1 MTGPTGVT
9 SVSWGSLKK
18 TAEDATKPLP
28 VDWYDVTVVKA
39 EAKVASTGSN
49 MVSATLE
56 VDSGPSKTRRLF
68 TNFVLTPDNGFA
80 LGIFFRNMAAFGLDD
95 RFFAELSQYPIEQGM
110 DIIAQQLQGR
120 QVRVK
125 VGIRQWQGQDRNE
138 CQEFAPLSD
147 AGPTAPGMVTG
158 PARVSAGPVAPG
170 GPTAPTSPAA
180 PSSPTAPLSPT
191 SAPTTPT
198 TPAVPGPP
206 PPPQPAF

>member
-18 TAEDATKPLP
+18 TAEAATKPLP

-68 TNFVLTPDNGFA
+68 TNFVLSPDNGFA

-110 DIIAQQLQGR
+110 DLIAQQLQGR

-138 CQEFAPLSD
+138 CQEFAAR
-147 AGPTAPGMVTG
+147 AGG
-158 PARVSAGPVAPG
+158 GPVAPG
-170 GPTAPTSPAA
+170 VVTDPATVSGGPTAGPVVAGPSATPA
-180 PSSPTAPLSPT
+180 T
-191 SAPTTPT
+191 PTTLAGPT
-198 TPAVPGPP
+198 TPAAQVPGPP